1 MKSTNRIQQLN
12 DMNEICYEK
21 VSDQVRMGQQVISLC
36 TFYDDEAF
44 SLLKLLFNEIVHFL
58 VQVMVFVHAR
68 NETVRT
74 ATVLS
79 ELAKNSGE
87 SRLFEPEQ
95 NPRYG
100 DALKQVRTESM

>member
-1 MKSTNRIQQLN
+1 M
-12 DMNEICYEK
+12 
-21 VSDQVRMGQQVISLC
+21 
-36 TFYDDEAF
+36 
-44 SLLKLLFNEIVHFL
+44 
-58 VQVMVFVHAR
+58 FVHAR

-100 DALKQVRTESM
+100 EALKQVRTEAEINLNVSDFPHVSL